1 MAANALVGRGYCL
14 IPENK
19 DCLQACRAFLGGNVT
34 ARDFLVPIFVRIN
47 PHLKNAVPELPMLS
61 QFRCLYPQG
70 SLTSELVEIDH
81 GLYIVKATVQVE
93 GIILATGLAAQPRIE
108 EAEDLARSRA
118 LMSLNLATPSSPL
131 VETAPNLPVVK
142 SSPVAPLIA
151 SEPAPLS
158 SPPAIVDQEPLEP
171 PPKTKTKKKVTPAP
185 LLEPIPE
192 STLEL
197 ELVAPEPWSE
207 PQHHQENGYTAEPES
222 GLATVE
228 PVLDVVPLTPVI
240 AETEEL
246 EPLPNPEVIDFS
258 EIIARSNIELKRLGW
273 TSDQGRN
280 YLLQTY
286 GKRSRQLLSDEEL
299 LEFLQYL
306 ESQPSP

>member
-1 MAANALVGRGYCL
+1 M
-14 IPENK
+14 P
-19 DCLQACRAFLGGNVT
+19 
-34 ARDFLVPIFVRIN
+34 
-47 PHLKNAVPELPMLS
+47 
-61 QFRCLYPQG
+61 
-70 SLTSELVEIDH
+70 
-81 GLYIVKATVQVE
+81 
-93 GIILATGLAAQPRIE
+93 
-108 EAEDLARSRA
+108 
-118 LMSLNLATPSSPL
+118 
-131 VETAPNLPVVK
+131 
-142 SSPVAPLIA
+142 
-151 SEPAPLS
+151 
-158 SPPAIVDQEPLEP
+158 QEPVEP
-171 PPKTKTKKKVTPAP
+171 PPKTKTKKKVAP
-185 LLEPIPE
+185 PPSPEPSPE

-207 PQHHQENGYTAEPES
+207 PHHQENGYTAELESVLAPVESAPE
-222 GLATVE
+222 L
-228 PVLDVVPLTPVI
+228 VPLAPVI
-240 AETEEL
+240 SETEAV